1 MTIKEFL
8 TKLQEV
14 SNALSVE
21 ITSPLEYQVN
31 YNSYEFISINFKG
44 NFPKFDFEYT
54 LGGFEAW
61 EADTVIGAIKVVKEF
76 MKSNED

>member
-21 ITSPLEYQVN
+21 LSSPLEYRVN
-31 YNSYEFISINFKG
+31 YNSYELISINFEG
-44 NFPKFDFEYT
+44 DSPTFDFEYA
-54 LGGFEAW
+54 LGGFEEW

-76 MKSNED
+76 MNSNDD